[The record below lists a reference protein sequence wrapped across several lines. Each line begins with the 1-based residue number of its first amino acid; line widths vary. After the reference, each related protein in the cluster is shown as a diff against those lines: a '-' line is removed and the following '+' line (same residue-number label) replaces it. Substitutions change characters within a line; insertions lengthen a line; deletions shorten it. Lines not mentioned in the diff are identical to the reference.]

1 LPRFRR
7 QEVSSQEASSAEQG
21 QVELRFADV
30 ILNLT
35 RRDATRGAARL
46 SLTFLEYELL
56 AFLIRHPSQAF
67 TRQRLRAEVW
77 GERGDAGQSN
87 SVDVAIMGLR
97 RKLEAGGKPPL
108 IQTLRG
114 YGYALREDE

>member
-1 LPRFRR
+1 MPRFRR
-7 QEVSSQEASSAEQG
+7 QEVSSQAVSSVEQG
-21 QVELRFADV
+21 QVELRFSDV

-35 RRDATRGAARL
+35 RRGAARGEAQL
-46 SLTFLEYELL
+46 SLTLLEYELL
-56 AFLIRHPSQAF
+56 AFLIHHPYQAF

-77 GERGDAGQSN
+77 GEHGDEGQSN

-97 RKLEAGGKPPL
+97 RKLEAGGKPRL